1 MKKSDNRQS
10 RIRRNNRLGMFLISG
25 IALLL
30 LGSFITQ
37 AQTLQTRLDYYNSRL
52 ESLEAQIEEE
62 KARTI
67 EIRETE
73 EYMKTDEYIE
83 SVAREKLGL
92 VKENEI
98 IFKEAQ

>member
-83 SVAREKLGL
+83 AVAREKLGL

>member
-1 MKKSDNRQS
+1 
-10 RIRRNNRLGMFLISG
+10 MFLISG

>member
-1 MKKSDNRQS
+1 MKNADNRQS

-30 LGSFITQ
+30 LCSFITQ
-37 AQTLQTRLDYYNSRL
+37 AQTLQTRLDYYNNRL

-83 SVAREKLGL
+83 SVARDKLGL

-98 IFKEAQ
+98 VFKEID